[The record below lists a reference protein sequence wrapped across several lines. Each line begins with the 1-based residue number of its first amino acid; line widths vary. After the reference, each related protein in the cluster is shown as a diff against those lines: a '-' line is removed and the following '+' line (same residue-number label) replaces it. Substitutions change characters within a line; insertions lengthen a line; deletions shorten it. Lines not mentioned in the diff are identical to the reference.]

1 MARLIVPQEDEQ
13 ELGAAHSETVELALA
28 RQRQR
33 DTVQSLISSMILVG
47 LLIGVLALV
56 TILSLRTKS
65 PTIVTYQ
72 ASLPEEERVERPEVN
87 QRARPNP
94 PGQKSSRA
102 KVIASQAPS
111 PVSVP
116 IPDNP
121 VPEGPFGMSD
131 EIGEGWG
138 DNEGDGTGGGGA
150 SFFGSYRKGK
160 RVAYVVDFSGSMGST
175 AEGGGTFAQ
184 ALKKELTTSI
194 GNLSTGMYFTVIFF
208 SSRAWNLTTEGSD
221 YVGNGWHGLGEPP
234 HTNWYPA
241 NEGIKK
247 EVIGKINSMPVAG
260 GTMWYPG
267 LKMAMTMN
275 PPPSIVFL
283 LSDGEPRDGDSISFN
298 MKQLNP
304 GGTPIDTIAFEV
316 PGSPA
321 GRLMEIAKDTG
332 GKFVMV
338 YKGQRKTGRA
348 AEALTDPK
356 HD

>member
-13 ELGAAHSETVELALA
+13 ELGVAQSEMVEQALV

-33 DTVQSLISSMILVG
+33 DSIQSLISSLIVLG
-47 LLIGVLALV
+47 LLVGVLAV
-56 TILSLRTKS
+56 ITIISLKVDS

-72 ASLPEEERVERPEVN
+72 AEAPEVERVERPEVN

-194 GNLSTGMYFTVIFF
+194 SNLSSGMYFTVIFF
-208 SSRAWNLTTEGSD
+208 R
-221 YVGNGWHGLGEPP
+221 P
-234 HTNWYPA
+234 
-241 NEGIKK
+241 
-247 EVIGKINSMPVAG
+247 
-260 GTMWYPG
+260 
-267 LKMAMTMN
+267 
-275 PPPSIVFL
+275 
-283 LSDGEPRDGDSISFN
+283 IS
-298 MKQLNP
+298 
-304 GGTPIDTIAFEV
+304 A
-316 PGSPA
+316 
-321 GRLMEIAKDTG
+321 
-332 GKFVMV
+332 
-338 YKGQRKTGRA
+338 
-348 AEALTDPK
+348 
-356 HD
+356 

>member
-1 MARLIVPQEDEQ
+1 MAKLIVPQEGEK
-13 ELGAAHSETVELALA
+13 ELGVTQSETVELALV

-33 DTVQSLISSMILVG
+33 DTIQSVISSMIVLG
-47 LLIGVLALV
+47 LLIAILALIAIASWSK
-56 TILSLRTKS
+56 TS
-65 PTIVTYQ
+65 PPIVTYQ
-72 ASLPEEERVERPEVN
+72 APSPEEERVERPEVN

-102 KVIASQAPS
+102 KVIASAAPS
-111 PVSVP
+111 PISVP

-150 SFFGSYRKGK
+150 SFFGSHRKGK
-160 RVAYVVDFSGSMGST
+160 RVAYVVDFSGSMKST
-175 AEGGGTFAQ
+175 AEGGGTFADS
-184 ALKKELTTSI
+184 LKKELIDSI
-194 GNLSTGMYFTVIFF
+194 SNLQSGMSFTVIFF
-208 SSRAWNLTTEGSD
+208 SSRAWNLTTEGAD

-241 NEGIKK
+241 KEGIKK
-247 EVIGKINSMPVAG
+247 EVISKIKSMPVDG

-283 LSDGEPRDGDSISFN
+283 LSDGEPRDGDEITFN
-298 MKQLNP
+298 LKQLNP
-304 GGTPIDTIAFEV
+304 AGTPIDTIAFEL
-316 PGSPA
+316 PGTPA
-321 GRLMEIAKDTG
+321 AQLMEIAKTTG
-332 GKFVMV
+332 GKFSMV
-338 YKGQRKTGRA
+338 YKGERKSGRA
-348 AEALTDPK
+348 AEALTNPK
-356 HD
+356 YD